1 MDDKYAKAIVD
12 ELKKIRQELQKL
24 NEPKVVGPLVFQQAQ
39 QQPEPE
45 EETEEEQVIR
55 QSFAGQRVSF

>member
-1 MDDKYAKAIVD
+1 MDDKYAKAIAD

-24 NEPKVVGPLVFQQAQ
+24 NEPKVVGPLVFQQAH

>member
-39 QQPEPE
+39 QPEPE

>member
-1 MDDKYAKAIVD
+1 MDDKYAKAIAD

-39 QQPEPE
+39 QQPE